1 MRIAVHGRL
10 RFESD
15 QERLAAILS
24 TLNNK
29 FRTVSLTKELANATG
44 VSASN
49 SIIENPKIQKGEFDL
64 IVSIGGDGTLLE
76 TVRKVGHSNTPILG
90 VNTGR
95 LGFLA
100 STPFEE
106 FEQAVERVLKG
117 EFQID
122 RRTLVKAET
131 GIDLFGRD
139 NYALNEV
146 SVHKSATSSMVVI
159 NAYLDDFFLNT
170 YWADGLIIS
179 TPTGSTGY
187 SLSAGGPIIAPS
199 TNNLIITPIAP
210 HNLNVRPLVISDSRT
225 VSLRIESTD
234 PSFLISIDSQ
244 SKIVSSE
251 VEIRVSKAEF
261 EVGLVRFEAHD
272 YFDTLRSKLMWGID
286 RRN

>member
-95 LGFLA
+95 LA
-100 STPFEE
+100 
-106 FEQAVERVLKG
+106 
-117 EFQID
+117 
-122 RRTLVKAET
+122 
-131 GIDLFGRD
+131 
-139 NYALNEV
+139 
-146 SVHKSATSSMVVI
+146 
-159 NAYLDDFFLNT
+159 
-170 YWADGLIIS
+170 
-179 TPTGSTGY
+179 
-187 SLSAGGPIIAPS
+187 
-199 TNNLIITPIAP
+199 
-210 HNLNVRPLVISDSRT
+210 
-225 VSLRIESTD
+225 
-234 PSFLISIDSQ
+234 
-244 SKIVSSE
+244 
-251 VEIRVSKAEF
+251 
-261 EVGLVRFEAHD
+261 
-272 YFDTLRSKLMWGID
+272 LRSKNLSRQLKGS
-286 RRN
+286 